1 MANAMITP
9 PSNSYSSRWFEFFHA
24 GIGDERTKREVEFI
38 CAMAPLPDFRRVLDV
53 CCGMGRHARALA
65 ARGYSVIGIERDAVA
80 ISRARAAGGG
90 PDYLQADV
98 RDYRPDRSA
107 CDLVIVMSQSFGYF
121 DAAGNREL
129 LGRLAAGVRDGGRII
144 LDLWSPDFFACHQ
157 GERDLELA
165 GGVVRE
171 TKTVKD
177 SRLFV
182 RLDYP
187 DSARDAFEWQLF
199 TPSELRSLAES
210 VGLTLIFART
220 GFDAAMKPNAANPR
234 LQCVLE
240 TVGSR
245 K

>member
-1 MANAMITP
+1 MASAMTTP
-9 PSNSYSSRWFEFFHA
+9 ASNTYSSRWFEFFHA
-24 GIGDERTKREVEFI
+24 GIGDERTNREIEFI
-38 CAMAPLPDFRRVLDV
+38 CAMAPLPDFREVLDV

-65 ARGYSVIGIERDAVA
+65 ARGYSVTGIERDPGA
-80 ISRARAAGGG
+80 IARANVLGGG
-90 PDYLQADV
+90 PEYLQADV
-98 RDYRPDRSA
+98 RDYPPDRSA
-107 CDLVIVMSQSFGYF
+107 CDLAIVMSQSFGYF
-121 DAAGNREL
+121 DAAGNRDL
-129 LGRLAAGVRDGGRII
+129 LRRLATGVRNGGRII
-144 LDLWSPDFFACHQ
+144 LDLWNPDFFASYQ

-187 DSARDAFEWQLF
+187 AGGRDAFEWQLF
-199 TPSELRSLAES
+199 TPSELRSLADS
-210 VGLTLIFART
+210 VGLVLVTACT
-220 GFDAAMKPNAANPR
+220 GFDAAMEPSAENPR

-240 TVGSR
+240 KVGSR

>member
-1 MANAMITP
+1 MANAMTTP
-9 PSNSYSSRWFEFFHA
+9 ASNAYSSRWFEFFHE
-24 GIGDERTKREVEFI
+24 GISDERKNREVGFI
-38 CAMAPLPDFRRVLDV
+38 CSVAPLPGFQKVLDV

-65 ARGYSVIGIERDAVA
+65 ARGYSVTGIERDAAA
-80 ISRARAAGGG
+80 IKRARALGGG
-90 PDYLQADV
+90 PTYLQADV

-107 CDLVIVMSQSFGYF
+107 CDLAIVMSQSFGYF
-121 DAAGNREL
+121 DAASNREL
-129 LGRLAAGVRDGGRII
+129 LGRLATAVRDGGRII
-144 LDLWSPDFFACHQ
+144 LDLWNPEFFASHQ

-187 DSARDAFEWQLF
+187 DSERDAFEWQLF
-199 TPSELRSLAES
+199 TPLELRSLAES
-210 VGLTLIFART
+210 VGLTFVVVCT

-234 LQCVLE
+234 IQCVLQ
-240 TVGSR
+240 